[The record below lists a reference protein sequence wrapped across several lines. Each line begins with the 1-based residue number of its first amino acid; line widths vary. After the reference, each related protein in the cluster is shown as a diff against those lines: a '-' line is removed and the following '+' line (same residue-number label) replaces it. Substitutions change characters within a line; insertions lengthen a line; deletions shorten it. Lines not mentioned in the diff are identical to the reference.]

1 MTGDAA
7 REVQLDFD
15 RPRRIGLEE
24 AVFAEGKTAAQLEA
38 ILAIA
43 TERGARLLITRL
55 SAEKRASISPHWWPH
70 LDYCGLSKSAFFA
83 PVLTGSLQTGS
94 LQTGSLQTGSIPTVG
109 DGAAEVAIV
118 VAGSSDAS
126 VAREAERTL
135 LYNGVASQ
143 SFVDVGVAGLW
154 RLTRRIDEISR
165 FRVAIAVAGMDAALP
180 TVLGGLFPGVI
191 VAVPTSVGYG
201 VAAGGRTAL
210 NAILASC
217 APGISVVNIDNGYGA
232 ACVALRVL
240 GMSTAGTA
248 RHPTGRPALDSPY
261 PAEESFT
268 LNDA

>member
-24 AVFAEGKTAAQLEA
+24 AVFAEGKTTAQLEA
-38 ILAIA
+38 ILCIA
-43 TERGARLLITRL
+43 AERGARLLITRL
-55 SAEKRASISPHWWPH
+55 SPEKRASLSPHWSPH
-70 LDYCGLSKSAFFA
+70 LDYCAVSRCAFFG
-83 PVLTGSLQTGS
+83 PM
-94 LQTGSLQTGSIPTVG
+94 PTMG
-109 DGAAEVAIV
+109 DRPADVAIV
-118 VAGSSDAS
+118 VAGSSDAG

-135 LYNGVASQ
+135 SYNGVASQ
-143 SFVDVGVAGLW
+143 SFIDVGVAGLW
-154 RLTRRIDEISR
+154 RLTRRIDELSR
-165 FRVAIAVAGMDAALP
+165 FRVVIAVAGMDAALP
-180 TVLGGLFPGVI
+180 TVLGGLIPGVI

-248 RHPTGRPALDSPY
+248 RHAAGARAVDGSY

-268 LNDA
+268 LNNA